1 MRLNKLWFYY
11 LSIAIFFVFLCFFV
25 FCCSRVK
32 WLSLDNWGTERIFR
46 CFGPARTL
54 AWYCW
59 NNCSPQFLWK
69 WGIFT
74 STSVNNTQ
82 PNILGYCA
90 TTDGEERL
98 EITWP
103 SKVFNASFYRG
114 EEVCHIN
121 HLPAEGIVIMTQ
133 SRWWESHFRILWD
146 AIVSLEYRYKIIINS
161 FTQKLVGLIY

>member
-1 MRLNKLWFYY
+1 MRLITCPSPIF
-11 LSIAIFFVFLCFFV
+11 LSFFVSLFFV
-25 FCCSRVK
+25 ARAWNDCLWTTGVRKESSDVSDRLVH
-32 WLSLDNWGTERIFR
+32 WLGIAETIVHLSFGESGGYLPPLRWITRNRI
-46 CFGPARTL
+46 
-54 AWYCW
+54 
-59 NNCSPQFLWK
+59 
-69 WGIFT
+69 
-74 STSVNNTQ
+74 
-82 PNILGYCA
+82 CA

-98 EITWP
+98 ETTWP

-146 AIVSLEYRYKIIINS
+146 AIVCLEYMSKIIINS

>member
-11 LSIAIFFVFLCFFV
+11 LSIANFFVFLCFFV

-59 NNCSPQFLWK
+59 NNCSPQFRWK

-74 STSVNNTQ
+74 STSVNNPQ
-82 PNILGYCA
+82 PNMRDHRRRRTAGDHVTKQGLQRQFLSGRGSLSHKPFTCRGHRDNDA
-90 TTDGEERL
+90 ESLMRE
-98 EITWP
+98 
-103 SKVFNASFYRG
+103 SF
-114 EEVCHIN
+114 
-121 HLPAEGIVIMTQ
+121 
-133 SRWWESHFRILWD
+133 SD
-146 AIVSLEYRYKIIINS
+146 SLRCNCIFGVYVQNNY
-161 FTQKLVGLIY
+161 

>member
-11 LSIAIFFVFLCFFV
+11 LSIAIFFVFLCFFFFLLLAREMIV
-25 FCCSRVK
+25 FGQLGYGK
-32 WLSLDNWGTERIFR
+32 NLPMFR
-46 CFGPARTL
+46 AGSYTGL
-54 AWYCW
+54 VLLK
-59 NNCSPQFLWK
+59 QL
-69 WGIFT
+69 FT
-74 STSVNNTQ
+74 SVSVKVGDIYLHFGEYPQ

-146 AIVSLEYRYKIIINS
+146 AIVSLEYMYKIIINS